1 MQFFDRLAELELG
14 RCAFAV
20 ATVVARRSPVSSHLG
35 DRAVIHADGRME
47 GFVGG
52 SCSRDIVRREALRA
66 LRAGK
71 PRLLQ
76 IRPDDSG
83 PDPSPGLV
91 DAELVTVPMGCAS
104 NGAVDVY
111 IEPHLPPR
119 LLVVVGYTPVGD
131 ALARVAA
138 VSREF
143 DVVRAVVDEELR
155 DLEPVAGVRVVSL
168 GELPSFLGALDRG
181 ARARV
186 IAIVA
191 SQGHYDEAALETL
204 LGGPS
209 AFIGL
214 LASRKRAAAVK
225 GILRQQGIEPDQLD
239 LIHNPVGL
247 AIGARSAAE
256 VAVSI
261 LAEIIA
267 SAPVSAESGDGSLDV
282 VDRFATDPVCGMDV
296 EIAGARSTAQA
307 GGRTFYFCSAS
318 CRVMFVAEPDRY
330 LIAFG
335 PT

>member
-1 MQFFDRLAELELG
+1 MQFFDRLAQLESE

-35 DRAVIHADGRME
+35 DRAVIYSDGRME

-52 SCSRDIVRREALRA
+52 SCSRDIVRREALRS
-66 LRAGK
+66 LRTAK

-83 PDPSPGLV
+83 SEDLPGPV
-91 DAELVTVPMGCAS
+91 DAERVRVPMGCAS

-119 LLVVVGYTPVGD
+119 LLIVVGYTPVGE
-131 ALARVAA
+131 ALSRVAA
-138 VSREF
+138 ASREF
-143 DVVRAVVDEELR
+143 DVVRVVVDEELR
-155 DLEPVAGVRVVSL
+155 DLESIEGVRVVSL
-168 GELPSFLGALDRG
+168 GKLRGFLDVLDRA
-181 ARARV
+181 ARARS

-204 LGGPS
+204 LAGPS
-209 AFIGL
+209 AFVGL
-214 LASRKRAAAVK
+214 LASRKRAGSVK
-225 GILRQQGIEPDQLD
+225 GVLRQQGLEPDQLD
-239 LIHNPVGL
+239 RIHNPVGL
-247 AIGARSAAE
+247 AIGARTAAQ

-261 LAEIIA
+261 LAVIIA
-267 SAPVSAESGDGSLDV
+267 AAPATAELEEDALGAA
-282 VDRFATDPVCGMDV
+282 DRFASDPVCGMDV
-296 EIAGARSTAQA
+296 EIDGARVTAEA
-307 GGRTFYFCSAS
+307 GGRTFFFCSES
-318 CRVMFVAEPDRY
+318 CRSMFVAEPDKY

>member
-1 MQFFDRLAELELG
+1 MQFFDRLAQLESE

-35 DRAVIHADGRME
+35 DRAVIYSDGRME

-52 SCSRDIVRREALRA
+52 SCSRDIVRREALRS
-66 LRAGK
+66 LRTAK

-83 PDPSPGLV
+83 DDLPGPV
-91 DAELVTVPMGCAS
+91 DAERVRVPMGCAS

-119 LLVVVGYTPVGD
+119 LLIVVGYTPVGE
-131 ALARVAA
+131 ALSRVAA
-138 VSREF
+138 ASREF

-155 DLEPVAGVRVVSL
+155 DLELVEGVRVVSL
-168 GELPSFLGALDRG
+168 GKLRGFLDGLDRA
-181 ARARV
+181 ARARS

-204 LGGPS
+204 LSGPT
-209 AFIGL
+209 AFVGL
-214 LASRKRAAAVK
+214 LASRKRAGSVK
-225 GILRQQGIEPDQLD
+225 GVLRQQGLEPDQLD
-239 LIHNPVGL
+239 RIHNPVGL
-247 AIGARSAAE
+247 AIGARTAAQ

-267 SAPVSAESGDGSLDV
+267 SAPVSADLAEDAVGAA
-282 VDRFATDPVCGMDV
+282 DRYASDPVCGMDV
-296 EIAGARSTAQA
+296 EIDGARVTAEA
-307 GGRTFYFCSAS
+307 GGRTFFFCCES
-318 CRVMFVAEPDRY
+318 CRSMFVAEPDKY

-335 PT
+335 TT

>member
-1 MQFFDRLAELELG
+1 MQFFDRLSELERS

-66 LRAGK
+66 LRSGK

-76 IRPDDSG
+76 IRPDGSAGDDSM
-83 PDPSPGLV
+83 GLI
-91 DAELVTVPMGCAS
+91 DAERVSVPMGCAS

-119 LLVVVGYTPVGD
+119 LLVIVGYTPVGES
-131 ALARVAA
+131 LATIAA
-138 VSREF
+138 ASREF

-155 DLEPVAGVRVVSL
+155 DVEPVPGVRIISL
-168 GELPSFLGALDRG
+168 AELPAFLGALDRG
-181 ARARV
+181 SRARLL
-186 IAIVA
+186 AIVA
-191 SQGHYDEAALETL
+191 SQGHYDEASLETL
-204 LGGPS
+204 LGGPC
-209 AFIGL
+209 AFVGL
-214 LASRKRAAAVK
+214 LASRKRAASVK
-225 GILRQQGIEPDQLD
+225 GILRQQGVEPDRLD

-261 LAEIIA
+261 LAQIIA
-267 SAPVSAESGDGSLDV
+267 EAPASAELEEESSDV
-282 VDRFATDPVCGMDV
+282 LDRFATDPVCGMDV
-296 EIAGARSTAQA
+296 EIAEARSTAQA
-307 GGRTFYFCSAS
+307 GGRTFYFCCAS
-318 CRVMFVAEPDRY
+318 CRAMFAAEPDRY

-335 PT
+335 PA